1 MSYIKRK
8 GHGLMGFGDSAPAC
22 RTGDAFF
29 QSGNWWVPIRDGDGK
44 EYPLM
49 QTPQLAALPKC
60 AAAASSS
67 GGGSGI
73 FDSLIKGA
81 TEIFK
86 AKVTAAPVT
95 QYNTTASAGMSTTT
109 KVALAGAGVLAL
121 AVVYKATRK

>member
-8 GHGLMGFGDSAPAC
+8 GHGLMGFGDSAPSC

-29 QSGNWWVPIRDGDGK
+29 KDGNWWVPVRDGDGK

-49 QTPQLAALPKC
+49 QTSQIAALPKC
-60 AAAASSS
+60 AAASSS
-67 GGGSGI
+67 GSSI
-73 FDSLIKGA
+73 WSSLISGA

-86 AKVTAAPVT
+86 AKVTPAPVT
-95 QYNTTASAGMSTTT
+95 NISTTTSGGMSTTT
-109 KVALAGAGVLAL
+109 KVALAGAGILAL